1 MPYKLLIFD
10 LDGTLVDSYEA
21 IQDALSYAMTALGF
35 APWPPEETKRR
46 VGRGLEV
53 LMEEA
58 VGANNIIE
66 SVRLFRERYPQVF
79 LDKTALLP
87 GVVKTILALKARG
100 KTLAVAT
107 NKPSDF
113 SRRILD
119 HVGLG
124 PYFNLVLGP
133 LDVPRPKPYPDM
145 LNRILAD
152 LKFRPDETLYIGDMT
167 LDAESAANAGL
178 ACLLLATGG
187 NTREELEATGRPVL
201 GSIDRLLT
209 WEEL

>member
-1 MPYKLLIFD
+1 MPYRLLIFD

-21 IQDALSYAMTALGF
+21 IQDALTHAMTSLGF

-46 VGRGLEV
+46 VGRGLEI

-58 VGANNIIE
+58 VGDANIAE
-66 SVRLFRERYPQVF
+66 GVRLFREQYPKVF
-79 LDKTALLP
+79 LDKTRILP
-87 GVVKTILALKARG
+87 GVAATIRALKARG
-100 KTLAVAT
+100 KRLAVAT

-119 HVGLG
+119 HLGLG
-124 PYFNLVLGP
+124 PTFDLVLGP

-145 LNRILAD
+145 FNRILAE
-152 LKFRPDETLYIGDMT
+152 LKFRPDETLYIGDMA
-167 LDAESAANAGL
+167 LDAESASTAGL
-178 ACLLLATGG
+178 ACLLLTTGG
-187 NTREELEATGRPVL
+187 NTRAELEATGRPVL
-201 GSIDRLLT
+201 ESIERLLT

>member
-1 MPYKLLIFD
+1 MPYRLLIFD

-21 IQDALSYAMTALGF
+21 IQDALSHAMAALGF
-35 APWPPEETKRR
+35 PPWPPEETKRR
-46 VGRGLEV
+46 VGRGLDI

-58 VGANNIIE
+58 VGAQNVRE
-66 SVRLFRERYPQVF
+66 GVRLFRDRYPKVF
-79 LDKTALLP
+79 LDKTRVLP
-87 GVVKTILALKARG
+87 GVREAVPVLKGRG

-113 SRRILD
+113 SRSILD
-119 HVGLG
+119 HLGLG
-124 PYFNLVLGP
+124 RHFDLVLGP
-133 LDVPRPKPYPDM
+133 LDVPRPKPHPDM

-152 LKFRPDETLYIGDMT
+152 LKFRPDETLYIGDMA

-187 NTREELEATGRPVL
+187 STRAELEATGRPVL
-201 GSIDRLLT
+201 GSFDRILD
-209 WEEL
+209 WEDL

>member
-21 IQDALSYAMTALGF
+21 IQDALSHAMAALGF
-35 APWPPEETKRR
+35 PPWPPEETKRR
-46 VGRGLEV
+46 VGRGLEI

-58 VGANNIIE
+58 VGAANVAE
-66 SVRLFRERYPQVF
+66 GVRLFRERYPAVF
-79 LDKTALLP
+79 LEKTRVLP
-87 GVVKTILALKARG
+87 GVAETIPALKSRG

-119 HVGLG
+119 HLGLG
-124 PYFNLVLGP
+124 RYFDLVLGP
-133 LDVPRPKPYPDM
+133 LDVARPKPHPDM

-152 LKFRPDETLYIGDMT
+152 LEFRPDETLYIGDMT

-178 ACLLLATGG
+178 ACVLLATGG
-187 NTREELEATGRPVL
+187 NGRSELEATGRPVL
-201 GSIDRLLT
+201 GSIDRILT